1 MIKIST
7 HIFYLF
13 IVFLLAILVYSCDFD
28 EIKSKATTGEMT
40 VYVDEN
46 VEPLM
51 IHLKKEFER
60 LNPEAK
66 LNLVFKPTKNV
77 IAELLNGDCG
87 LIIITRGFDE
97 EEKGF
102 IEKHKIELQ
111 IYGIAIDAIAFIVNV
126 DNPVSRLTSTDLK
139 EIFTGKYTE
148 WSQIESQDEEQNKN
162 VLKELKGKNSNIKL
176 FIQRP
181 NSSTYNYVKDS
192 VLAGLDYSKNST
204 LCSTS
209 VQMLEMIR
217 KNKNAIGISN
227 LSWLS
232 KGNQD
237 ELDST
242 IKALRISK
250 IHSSG
255 RQDDFAQFHQGLV
268 FNKKYPYRRKVIL
281 YTTDF
286 GIKLST
292 GLITF
297 LLSKEGQKVVV
308 ENGLVPISQPIRTI
322 QIQ

>member
-1 MIKIST
+1 MTKFSKNIT
-7 HIFYLF
+7 YLF
-13 IVFLLAILVYSCDFD
+13 LSLLFAFILSSCDFH

-40 VYVDEN
+40 VEVDEN
-46 VEPLM
+46 IEPLM

-77 IAELLNGDCG
+77 IADLLNGDCS
-87 LIIITRGFDE
+87 LIIITREFDN
-97 EEKGF
+97 EEKEF
-102 IEKHKIELQ
+102 IDKHKIEMQ
-111 IYGIAIDAIAFIVNV
+111 RYEIAIDAVAFIVNV
-126 DNPVSRLTSTDLK
+126 DNPVTRLTSAELK
-139 EIFTGKYTE
+139 EIFIGKYTE
-148 WSQIESQDEEQNKN
+148 WSQIKSQDEEQNKD
-162 VLKELKGKNSNIKL
+162 VLKELRGKDNKIKL

-181 NSSTYNYVKDS
+181 NSSTYIYVKDS
-192 VLAGLDYSKNST
+192 ILTGIDYSKNST

-209 VQMLEMIR
+209 AQMLEMIR
-217 KNKNAIGISN
+217 NNKNAIGISN

-237 ELDST
+237 ELDTSVKP
-242 IKALRISK
+242 IRVSK

-255 RQDDFAQFHQGLV
+255 RQENFAQFHQGLV
-268 FNKKYPYRRKVIL
+268 FNKEYPYRRKVVL

-286 GIKLST
+286 GIRLST

-297 LLSKEGQKVVV
+297 LLSKEGQKTIL
-308 ENGLVPISQPIRTI
+308 ENGLVPVNQPIRTI

>member
-1 MIKIST
+1 MIKLST
-7 HIFYLF
+7 HISYLL
-13 IVFLLAILVYSCDFD
+13 IVFLLTILVYSCDFH

-40 VYVDEN
+40 IDVDEN

-51 IHLKKEFER
+51 IHLKNEFER

-77 IAELLNGDCG
+77 IAELLNGDCS
-87 LIIITRGFDE
+87 LIIITRDFDD

-111 IYGIAIDAIAFIVNV
+111 RYGIAIDAIAFIVNV

-148 WSQIESQDEEQNKN
+148 WSQIEAQDEEQNKDL
-162 VLKELKGKNSNIKL
+162 LKQLRGKNNKIKL

-217 KNKNAIGISN
+217 KHKNAIGISN

-242 IKALRISK
+242 IKTLRISK

-268 FNKKYPYRRKVIL
+268 FNKEYPYRRKVIL

-297 LLSKEGQKVVV
+297 LLSKEGQKIVL
-308 ENGLVPISQPIRTI
+308 ENGLVPISQPVRTI
-322 QIQ
+322 KIQ

>member
-1 MIKIST
+1 
-7 HIFYLF
+7 
-13 IVFLLAILVYSCDFD
+13 
-28 EIKSKATTGEMT
+28 MT
-40 VYVDEN
+40 IDVDEN
-46 VEPLM
+46 LEPLM

-66 LNLVFKPTKNV
+66 LNLVFKPAKNV
-77 IAELLNGDCG
+77 IANLLNGDVG
-87 LIIITRGFDE
+87 LIIISRDFDA
-97 EEKGF
+97 EEKSF
-102 IEKHKIELQ
+102 IDTHKIEMQ
-111 IYGIAIDAIAFIVNV
+111 RYEIAIDAVGFIVNV
-126 DNPVSRLTSTDLK
+126 NSPVSRLTSNDLR
-139 EIFTGKYTE
+139 EIFSGGYKD
-148 WSQIESQDEEQNKN
+148 WSQIESQNEEQNENIRKK
-162 VLKELKGKNSNIKL
+162 LTGKFNKIKL

-181 NSSTYNYVKDS
+181 NSSTYSFVKDS
-192 VLAGLDYSKNST
+192 ILAGLEYTKSAQI
-204 LCSTS
+204 CSTS
-209 VQMLEMIR
+209 AQMLEMIR

-237 ELDST
+237 KLDST
-242 IKALRISK
+242 VKTVRISK

-297 LLSKEGQKVVV
+297 LLSKEGQKIILN
-308 ENGLVPISQPIRTI
+308 NGLVPINQPIRTI
-322 QIQ
+322 QIN